1 MVLCIVA
8 EFANDSPADDLK
20 ILNHTDTILA
30 PSALEDIVVPAF
42 MGLYSNGG
50 NNPDQREGMIPL
62 GNNKAAYAIAV
73 QSPTVTR
80 VLLVV
85 VPSSEQNN
93 LIKAITRDAVE
104 KYIHDIKGVI
114 STDSI
119 DNNRLGS
126 LLRSLSSE
134 LDVVDDASRI
144 SKVFGEEI

>member
-20 ILNHTDTILA
+20 ILNHTDTILD
-30 PSALEDIVVPAF
+30 PGALEDIVVPAF
-42 MGLYSNGG
+42 MGLYSSGG

-104 KYIHDIKGVI
+104 KYIGDIKGVI
-114 STDSI
+114 ASDSI
-119 DNNRLGS
+119 DHNRLGS